1 MKSVLLAVV
10 ILIAAPAFAQSSP
23 PQKDIPVISK
33 ERPQESPT
41 AIFNLRSKC
50 AQLGKEIDEWSTHDK
65 TVLQSVVSNYSRKD
79 NRCYVDLRY
88 LVLSGEM
95 AGWDDRTLYDGQT
108 RQALAYSIKDGRAG
122 TSGVADKVGGVLLNG
137 QLDMPAECL
146 ETSPNSDKE
155 MKQAANCSF
164 AKANAYIEERM
175 KRDDQ

>member
-1 MKSVLLAVV
+1 MKSMVLVV
-10 ILIAAPAFAQSSP
+10 AILIAAPAFAQSPP
-23 PQKDIPVISK
+23 PQKDTPMIAK

-65 TVLQSVVSNYSRKD
+65 TALQSVVSNYNRKD

-95 AGWDDRTLYDGQT
+95 TGWDGRTLYDGQT
-108 RQALAYSIKDGRAG
+108 RQALAYSIKDGRKG
-122 TSGVADKVGGVLLNG
+122 TSGVSDKIGGVLVNG
-137 QLDMPAECL
+137 QLEMPAECL
-146 ETSPNSDKE
+146 QTSPNSDQE
-155 MKQAANCSF
+155 MKQAADCSF
-164 AKANAYIEERM
+164 AKANGYIEERM